1 MLNFQFY
8 ERVKVLYGNGV
19 VNQLGELAKL
29 IGGTKGL
36 IVCDPGMIATGMVEK
51 VVQGLKNDNI
61 ESVVFDENEPN
72 PLISASEK
80 GYEVFKQTGCDFVIG
95 LGGGSNIDCAK
106 GVNILRFNPGPLIQ
120 YANFGKPFDV
130 GSGLILIPTTAGTGS
145 EMSDGA
151 ILSDEDHIKFNF
163 IADRAFAE
171 YAVVDP
177 ELMVGMPPKL
187 TAYTG
192 LDALTH
198 AVEGYTGTLTNDFV
212 QFFAEKVIDTITEYL
227 PRAVS
232 DGTDIEA
239 RDKMAVAA
247 SVGGFLLL
255 YGHTHAGHSIGQT
268 IGGYFNIPHGMA
280 CAYAEPW
287 VLEFNAPA
295 VPELTKRIGIAF
307 GAVFDG
313 SESPEVIGAKTR
325 EAFIDF
331 RDNRCKLP
339 SIKTFAYDESLFDEV
354 ADVCSKEFFQRFNP
368 RKMTKEDC
376 LEILKKIYN

>member
-8 ERVKVLYGNGV
+8 ERVKVLYGNGA
-19 VNQLGELAKL
+19 VNQLGELAVTLGYK
-29 IGGTKGL
+29 KGL
-36 IVCDPGMIATGMVEK
+36 IVCDPGMLATGIVNR
-51 VVQGLKNDNI
+51 VVDGLKNADI
-61 ESVVFDENEPN
+61 GSVVFAENEPN
-72 PLISASEK
+72 PPIAASEK
-80 GYEVFKQTGCDFVIG
+80 GYEVFMKEGCDFIIG

-106 GVNILRFNPGPLIQ
+106 GVNILRFNPAPLIQ
-120 YANFGKPFDV
+120 YANFAKPFDA
-130 GSGLILIPTTAGTGS
+130 GSGLLIIPTTAGTGS

-151 ILSDEDHIKFNF
+151 ILSDENHIKFNF

-177 ELMVGMPPKL
+177 ELMTGMPPKL

-212 QFFAEKVIDTITEYL
+212 QFFAEKVIDTIAEYL
-227 PRAVS
+227 PKAVNDGS
-232 DGTDIEA
+232 DLEA
-239 RDKMAVAA
+239 RGKMAVAA

-268 IGGYFNIPHGMA
+268 VGGYFNIPHGMA

-295 VPELTKRIGIAF
+295 VPELTKRIGTAF
-307 GAVFDG
+307 GAAFDG
-313 SESPEVIGAKTR
+313 SETPEEIGAKTR
-325 EAFIDF
+325 DAFIDF
-331 RDNRCKLP
+331 RDNKCKLP
-339 SIKTFAYDESLFDEV
+339 SIKTFAYDESKFDEV
-354 ADVCSKEFFQRFNP
+354 ADVCAKEFFQQFNP
-368 RKMTKEDC
+368 RKMEKEDC
-376 LEILKKIYN
+376 LRILKNMYA

>member
-36 IVCDPGMIATGMVEK
+36 IVCDPGVIATGMVEK
-51 VVQGLKNDNI
+51 VVQGLKNDYI

>member
-51 VVQGLKNDNI
+51 VVQGLKNDYI

-287 VLEFNAPA
+287 VLEFNAITC
-295 VPELTKRIGIAF
+295 PELTARIGKAL
-307 GAVFDG
+307 GATFSG
-313 SESPEVIGAKTR
+313 NETAAEIGAKTR
-325 EAFIDF
+325 DAFIDF
-331 RDNRCKLP
+331 RDNKCKLP
-339 SIKTFAYDESLFDEV
+339 SIKSFPYDEALFDEI
-354 ADVCSKEFFQRFNP
+354 AGVCEKEFFQMFNP
-368 RKMTKEDC
+368 RKMSKEDC
-376 LEILKKIYN
+376 LEILKKMYA